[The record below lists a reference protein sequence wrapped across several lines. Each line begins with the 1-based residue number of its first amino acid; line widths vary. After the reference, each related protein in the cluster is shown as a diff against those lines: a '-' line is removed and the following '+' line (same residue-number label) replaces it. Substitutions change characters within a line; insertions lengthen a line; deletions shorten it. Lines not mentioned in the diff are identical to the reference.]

1 MEKYNYDF
9 IADQEPDGNSEWYP
23 AKEVEKE
30 IEQYKHTLTHDTK
43 EIKLL
48 TAEIDQKDEEIER
61 LRKLV
66 KEAYS
71 EGWHDCYEHHKEYSI
86 LGDWYK
92 SEIKLKVEQALKES
106 E

>member
-1 MEKYNYDF
+1 MQEEYSNDYLRTIIIEKR
-9 IADQEPDGNSEWYP
+9 
-23 AKEVEKE
+23 KE
-30 IEQYKHTLTHDTK
+30 IEQ
-43 EIKLL
+43 
-48 TAEIDQKDEEIER
+48 

-92 SEIKLKVEQALKES
+92 SEIKLKVEQVLKE